1 MPVRSPSVL
10 QSNQSWLIVI
20 DHSTNR
26 LVDYELARLYSCMG
40 NVPKAK
46 EHIELV
52 LTGPY
57 SLLTTGHCYMLLIV
71 VRKYFV
77 GNRQTVGTRSECTQ
91 GGALT

>member
-1 MPVRSPSVL
+1 MPVRSPSIL

-20 DHSTNR
+20 DHLTNR

-57 SLLTTGHCYMLLIV
+57 SILTTGHCYLLLIV
-71 VRKYFV
+71 VRKYFFW
-77 GNRQTVGTRSECTQ
+77 
-91 GGALT
+91 